1 MLVVQGLITNQIGN
15 NIVKLTKSQSLSVT
29 TKGTP
34 YTRCTVIVTDNLGNV
49 TQLYEKSSGTYVAD
63 SSFACAEGREY
74 KLSIKTNNSY
84 GANYTYESSPVTMVP
99 VPPVDSIYYEKQQF
113 GTSSSPLREG
123 CQIWFDTHDPDNK
136 CRFYRWDYTETWMFQ
151 LPYVVANN
159 ICWISENSGVI
170 NVKNASILSE
180 NRITKNPLAFITPE
194 SDRLSLKYCL
204 QLNQYSISEDEFDY
218 WEKLKKIT
226 DEIGSLYDVTPTFIP
241 GNVTCNED
249 PEQDVLG
256 YFSVSAVSS
265 KRIYISNNFKG
276 LVNLYKQCPADT
288 VNDLKTVPDLNKKMW
303 VIETN
308 SLVTPPTYI
317 LTRIKGCADCT
328 VRGTKVKPL
337 WWDDSK

>member
-1 MLVVQGLITNQIGN
+1 
-15 NIVKLTKSQSLSVT
+15 
-29 TKGTP
+29 
-34 YTRCTVIVTDNLGNV
+34 
-49 TQLYEKSSGTYVAD
+49 
-63 SSFACAEGREY
+63 
-74 KLSIKTNNSY
+74 
-84 GANYTYESSPVTMVP
+84 
-99 VPPVDSIYYEKQQF
+99 
-113 GTSSSPLREG
+113 
-123 CQIWFDTHDPDNK
+123 
-136 CRFYRWDYTETWMFQ
+136 MFQ

-328 VRGTKVKPL
+328 VRGTKVKPM